1 MDSYGSKEDHTS
13 SRNVSLITNQK
24 IGRVV
29 TPLVR
34 VSRIGIFSQVLFQET
49 IDILSDIFSIEDCAS
64 ISFSLNPELF
74 NFLVKSKY
82 APLPN
87 VQKEKLEQMKVDCII
102 SIGGDG
108 TILRV
113 ARTRSDIPIL
123 PINKGRKGFMA
134 EIEPEDVTSSF
145 KRFLEGKFNFK
156 EYHHVEAYIGG
167 KSVGSAINEI
177 VITST
182 DLLKP
187 IDFRVFV
194 DGIAISS
201 TLADGIIV
209 ATAIGSTG
217 HSLSS
222 GGCVLDPELE
232 DFEISW
238 INPINLAVRPIIL
251 GSSREIK
258 IRCATR
264 INPIK
269 LVFDGQVSLEY
280 TPPVELFFHP
290 SENTVKFF
298 RSRSFLAKLRQHFNP
313 EIRE

>member
-1 MDSYGSKEDHTS
+1 MK
-13 SRNVSLITNQK
+13 
-24 IGRVV
+24 
-29 TPLVR
+29 

-49 IDILSDIFSIEDCAS
+49 IDILSDIFSIEESKS

-74 NFLVKSKY
+74 DFLMKSKQLS
-82 APLPN
+82 LPN
-87 VQKEKLEQMKVDCII
+87 VHKEDLQQMNVDCII

-113 ARTRSDIPIL
+113 ARTRGDIPIL

-134 EIEPEDVTSSF
+134 EIDPGDVVNSF

-156 EYHHVEAYIGG
+156 EYRHVEAHIGE
-167 KSVGSAINEI
+167 KSLGSAINEI
-177 VITST
+177 LITST

-187 IDFRVFV
+187 IDFRIFV

-201 TLADGIIV
+201 TLADGIII

-222 GGCVLDPELE
+222 GGCVLDPALD

-238 INPINLAVRPIIL
+238 INPINLALRPIIL

-258 IRCATR
+258 IRCSTR

-269 LVFDGQVSLEY
+269 LVFDGQISLEY
-280 TPPVELFFHP
+280 TPPVEISFRP

>member
-1 MDSYGSKEDHTS
+1 M
-13 SRNVSLITNQK
+13 
-24 IGRVV
+24 
-29 TPLVR
+29 R

-49 IDILSDIFSIEDCAS
+49 IDIISDILSIEESTS
-64 ISFSLNPELF
+64 ISFFLNPELF
-74 NFLVKSKY
+74 DFLVKSKHTV
-82 APLPN
+82 LPK
-87 VQKEKLEQMKVDCII
+87 VQKENLEHMKVDCII

-156 EYHHVEAYIGG
+156 EYKHVEAYIGG
-167 KSVGSAINEI
+167 KYLGSAINEI

-187 IDFRVFV
+187 IDFRVLV
-194 DGIAISS
+194 NSIAISS

-222 GGCVLDPELE
+222 GGCVLDPALE
-232 DFEISW
+232 DFEIAW
-238 INPINLAVRPIIL
+238 INPINLAVRPIVL
-251 GSSREIK
+251 GSSRDIK

-269 LVFDGQVSLEY
+269 LVFDGQISLECI
-280 TPPVELFFHP
+280 PPVEISFRP

-313 EIRE
+313 EIGE